1 MKNKNIC
8 AVLALDKI
16 ELHGNILPGS
26 QPVAKFNQ
34 AQLDKLDA
42 ALAEK
47 DTSALDQKI
56 KDQADTIATHE
67 SNESAISQAV
77 KAAYALNGLELTEG
91 TSAVEAI
98 AALSEKCKEYGDSA
112 DTHSIVNTDGVD
124 KSTEEDPSAN
134 YEHNKVMTDKSKFK
148 KIL

>member
-34 AQLDKLDA
+34 AQLDKLEA
-42 ALAEK
+42 ALEEK

-56 KDQADTIATHE
+56 KDQEATIATHE
-67 SNESAISQAV
+67 SNETAITQAV
-77 KAAYALNGLELTEG
+77 KSAFEMNGLEITEG
-91 TSAVEAI
+91 ISTVEAI
-98 AALSEKCKEYGDSA
+98 ATLSAKCKEYGNSTN
-112 DTHSIVNTDGVD
+112 THSIVRTDGIDENSV
-124 KSTEEDPSAN
+124 EDPSAN
-134 YEHNKVMTDKSKFK
+134 YEHNKVMFDKSKFK

>member
-34 AQLDKLDA
+34 AQLDKLEA
-42 ALAEK
+42 ALEEK

-56 KDQADTIATHE
+56 KDQEATIATHE
-67 SNESAISQAV
+67 SNETAITQAV
-77 KAAYALNGLELTEG
+77 KSAFEMNSLELPEG
-91 TSAVEAI
+91 TSVAEAI
-98 AALSEKCKEYGDSA
+98 ATLGTKCKEYGDST
-112 DTHSIVNTDGVD
+112 DTHSLVKTDGLD
-124 KSTEEDPSAN
+124 KNSEEEPSAN
-134 YEHNKVMTDKSKFK
+134 YEHNKVMFDKSKFK